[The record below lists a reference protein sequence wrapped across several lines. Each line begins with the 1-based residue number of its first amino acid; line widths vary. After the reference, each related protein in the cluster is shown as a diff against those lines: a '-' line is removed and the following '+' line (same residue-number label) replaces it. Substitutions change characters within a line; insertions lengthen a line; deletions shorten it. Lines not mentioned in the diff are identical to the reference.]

1 MVEHLEIVNAAVSL
15 LVEAALLASGR
26 PFPTYRSLRR
36 AFSANSPPPT
46 RWSDWSL
53 TGTHGHHLC
62 LSRAGGTV
70 SWWRSSV

>member
-36 AFSANSPPPT
+36 AFSANSPPLQGGPT
-46 RWSDWSL
+46 
-53 TGTHGHHLC
+53 G
-62 LSRAGGTV
+62 A
-70 SWWRSSV
+70 